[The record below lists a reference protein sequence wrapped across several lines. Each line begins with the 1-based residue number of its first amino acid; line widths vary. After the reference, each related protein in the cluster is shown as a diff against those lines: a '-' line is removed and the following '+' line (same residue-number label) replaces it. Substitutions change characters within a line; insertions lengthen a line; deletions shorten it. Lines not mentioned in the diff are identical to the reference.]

1 MAAAAEAMRIRR
13 NISVLLL
20 RERDDA
26 ADTCASRRTAG
37 LSEASRADGAIG
49 LSTDL
54 RVFEPATKSA
64 RQRNLPDAERI
75 ALANY
80 MVDLWTQFRDQ
91 HHNVPNQT
99 SVDGDVQARR
109 ESLAR
114 VISTSKR
121 T

>member
-1 MAAAAEAMRIRR
+1 MPKAAQKTSTPKKTE
-13 NISVLLL
+13 
-20 RERDDA
+20 
-26 ADTCASRRTAG
+26 TAG
-37 LSEASRADGAIG
+37 DEAPMKAPGCHWEFWNGAIG